1 MTLCHLWKQRENKMP
16 RVSADYYENKK
27 KEIIEAAYR
36 VCTRKPVT
44 SVVMKDVIA
53 ETGFSHGVVY
63 KYYKDLD
70 EVLCD
75 LVITINSKHKLGD
88 KLEAILSKSKDWQ
101 EVIREICN
109 LMAEQLKT
117 TDRDVLKISFYCDML
132 AISDP
137 KRVKRIAKRIGEDNQ
152 SPLLEV
158 VTAMYGFL
166 TNLIQDKNLKPI
178 KSVDEIIEFLIATY
192 QGIQT
197 GYVLSGSYD
206 ADELSGKYDP
216 CIMFSCMAESI
227 ILMMGGR

>member
-1 MTLCHLWKQRENKMP
+1 MP

-36 VCTRKPVT
+36 VCARKPVT

-75 LVITINSKHKLGD
+75 LVITINSKNKLGD
-88 KLEAILSKSKDWQ
+88 KLEVILSKAKSKDWQ

-117 TDRDVLKISFYCDML
+117 TDRDVLKISLYSDML
-132 AISDP
+132 AVSDP
-137 KRVKRIAKRIGEDNQ
+137 ERVKRIAERIGEDNQ

-166 TNLIQDKNLKPI
+166 TNLIQDKKLKPI

-206 ADELSGKYDP
+206 ADELGGKYDP
-216 CIMFSCMAESI
+216 CKMFSCMAESI

>member
-1 MTLCHLWKQRENKMP
+1 MP

-36 VCTRKPVT
+36 VCARKPVT

-88 KLEAILSKSKDWQ
+88 KLEVILSKAKSKDWQ

-117 TDRDVLKISFYCDML
+117 TNRDVLRISLYCDML
-132 AISDP
+132 AMSDP
-137 KRVKRIAKRIGEDNQ
+137 ERVKRIAERIGDDNQ
-152 SPLLEV
+152 STLLEV

-166 TNLIQDKNLKPI
+166 TKLIQDKKLKPI
-178 KSVDEIIEFLIATY
+178 KSVDEIIEFMIATY

-206 ADELSGKYDP
+206 SDELGGKYDP
-216 CIMFSCMAESI
+216 CKMFSCMAESI

>member
-1 MTLCHLWKQRENKMP
+1 MP

-36 VCTRKPVT
+36 VCARKPVT

-88 KLEAILSKSKDWQ
+88 KLEVILSKAKSKDWQ

-117 TDRDVLKISFYCDML
+117 IDRDVLRISLYCDML
-132 AISDP
+132 AMSDP
-137 KRVKRIAKRIGEDNQ
+137 ERVKRIAERIGDDNQ
-152 SPLLEV
+152 SSLLEV

-166 TNLIQDKNLKPI
+166 TNLLQDKKLKPI
-178 KSVDEIIEFLIATY
+178 KSVDEIIEFMIATY

-206 ADELSGKYDP
+206 SDELGGKYDP
-216 CIMFSCMAESI
+216 CKMFSCMAESI